1 MKYFAET
8 VYLYSLFKMCVFLDP
23 LLQVKEKKTHIRT
36 PKPPFMD
43 FSPFKSSTVRM
54 LIICSSIA
62 SFGSYAPLFFMS
74 QHVPKERGVQEGN
87 PQDPPL
93 KDLVL
98 LQTFLGLSIAFG
110 IVASGSTINKNF
122 TISYRKINISRQYV
136 CQVSTIQERSAIFT

>member
-1 MKYFAET
+1 
-8 VYLYSLFKMCVFLDP
+8 
-23 LLQVKEKKTHIRT
+23 
-36 PKPPFMD
+36 
-43 FSPFKSSTVRM
+43 M

-74 QHVPKERGVQEGN
+74 QHGFVEGYDVQ
-87 PQDPPL
+87 
-93 KDLVL
+93 DLVL

-136 CQVSTIQERSAIFT
+136 CQVSTIFMLLSLLHVEKFAVFRSYFSFTWNSSVFKSFAIFLKNFSFFEE

>member
-1 MKYFAET
+1 
-8 VYLYSLFKMCVFLDP
+8 
-23 LLQVKEKKTHIRT
+23 
-36 PKPPFMD
+36 
-43 FSPFKSSTVRM
+43 M

-74 QHVPKERGVQEGN
+74 QHVPKDRGAQEGNN

-136 CQVSTIQERSAIFT
+136 CQVSKKKYSTLR